1 MSRDRKKEQKEGQG
15 KLKTENNAKATE
27 NKVWTKDERETAQ
40 MLRQILGQVGFRAD
54 GDVGV
59 GQRL

>member
-1 MSRDRKKEQKEGQG
+1 MGNLKQRTTRKRQKIEFRQKSGR
-15 KLKTENNAKATE
+15 KNDAE
-27 NKVWTKDERETAQ
+27 
-40 MLRQILGQVGFRAD
+40 LRQILGQVGFRAD